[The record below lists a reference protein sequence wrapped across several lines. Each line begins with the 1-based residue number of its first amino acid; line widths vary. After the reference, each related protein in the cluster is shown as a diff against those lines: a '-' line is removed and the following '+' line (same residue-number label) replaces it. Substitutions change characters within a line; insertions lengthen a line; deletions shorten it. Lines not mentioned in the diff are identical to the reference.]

1 MNKKYKF
8 EKIMY
13 DRYAVW
19 YMDIPN
25 NKSKLGVWR
34 VIDLYPGTRPTRFAF
49 KWRVKG
55 KEKTQEQLNDIILNN
70 LTRNFYKGGDRDFAS
85 KTKVESA

>member
-1 MNKKYKF
+1 MNKNYKF

-25 NKSKLGVWR
+25 HKNKLGVWR

-49 KWRVKG
+49 KWKVRG
-55 KEKTQEQLNDIILNN
+55 KDKTQEQLNDIVLNN
-70 LTRNFYKGGDRDFAS
+70 LTRNFYKTAS
-85 KTKVESA
+85 ALCGNTSNSE